1 MTIKEKP
8 LINAVSRLGPLPGF
22 LFEHPVFTGFFALIM
37 CPVFGAVFM
46 VFQVAG
52 HGGVEALELFE
63 AARIGAIGGVAVGAV
78 IFVGIA
84 ISAFRT
90 PDEKIFRLQ
99 FFLGGVLGVITL
111 AVTDWLALDALRAYF
126 ADAGPLV

>member
-8 LINAVSRLGPLPGF
+8 LIDAATNPDPLPNF
-22 LFEHPVFTGFFALIM
+22 LFMHPVLTGFFALIM

-46 VFQVAG
+46 LFQAAG
-52 HGGVEALELFE
+52 YGAVEALELFE
-63 AARIGAIGGVAVGAV
+63 ASRIGAIGGAGVGV
-78 IFVGIA
+78 IILIGIA

-90 PDEKIFRLQ
+90 PGEKSFRLQ
-99 FFLGGVLGVITL
+99 FTLGGML
-111 AVTDWLALDALRAYF
+111 AVAALVSIELFALDALRAYF